1 VHSKKEF
8 PKAANTHTN
17 GYPRASGNCL
27 TNWRK
32 LINTRGFPKPFNMS
46 TGGFQGLFNDGWN
59 NYIFLPFQHT
69 VANIRKNS
77 TNNQANRAKASELKM
92 VFYGNI
98 STYNCKLLLNIIVTP
113 LDPVGEIGSVHS
125 SFEIMIAL
133 GLQNPMLN
141 RNRTQILNCMVFID
155 LLDGVVTG
163 Y

>member
-1 VHSKKEF
+1 
-8 PKAANTHTN
+8 
-17 GYPRASGNCL
+17 
-27 TNWRK
+27 
-32 LINTRGFPKPFNMS
+32 M
-46 TGGFQGLFNDGWN
+46 
-59 NYIFLPFQHT
+59 
-69 VANIRKNS
+69 
-77 TNNQANRAKASELKM
+77 KM